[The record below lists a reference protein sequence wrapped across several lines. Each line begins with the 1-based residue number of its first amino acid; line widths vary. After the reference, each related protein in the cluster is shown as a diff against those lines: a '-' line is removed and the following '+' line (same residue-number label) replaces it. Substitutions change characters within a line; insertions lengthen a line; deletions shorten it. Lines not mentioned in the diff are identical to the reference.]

1 MTYNAQKV
9 SKYCDE
15 MSDKYGA
22 SECEK
27 HCAVADLCERCGG
40 DFESLFD
47 NNTTYADKAVERL
60 DKAHADDVANQVLLE
75 YYKKE
80 LEVRDQEIATLKEMN
95 KILAES
101 IKNLSGKEFK

>member
-22 SECEK
+22 GECEK
-27 HCAVADLCERCGG
+27 HCGVADLCERCDG
-40 DFESLFD
+40 DFDSLID
-47 NNTTYADKAVERL
+47 NDTTYADRAVERL
-60 DKAHADDVANQVLLE
+60 DKSHADDVANSVLVE

-80 LEVRDQEIATLKEMN
+80 LEARDQEIAALKEIN

-101 IKNLSGKEFK
+101 IRNLSNKG

>member
-1 MTYNAQKV
+1 MTYNAKKV

-15 MSDKYGA
+15 QSDKFGT
-22 SECEK
+22 ECDK
-27 HCAVADLCERCGG
+27 HCSVADICERCGG
-40 DFESLFD
+40 DFESLYD
-47 NNTTYADKAVERL
+47 NDTTYADKAAEKL
-60 DKAHADDVANQVLLE
+60 DLSHTDDVVNSVLVE

-80 LEVRDQEIATLKEMN
+80 LETRDQEIATLKEMN

>member
-27 HCAVADLCERCGG
+27 HCGVADLCERCGG
-40 DFESLFD
+40 DFDSLID
-47 NNTTYADKAVERL
+47 NDTTYADRAVEML
-60 DKAHADDVANQVLLE
+60 DKAHANDVANSVLVE

-80 LEVRDQEIATLKEMN
+80 LEARDQEIATLKEMN

-101 IKNLSGKEFK
+101 IKNLSQKS

>member
-27 HCAVADLCERCGG
+27 HCTVADLCERCDG
-40 DFESLFD
+40 DFDSLIVD
-47 NNTTYADKAVERL
+47 NDTTYADRAVERL
-60 DKAHADDVANQVLLE
+60 DKSHADDVANSVLVE

-80 LEVRDQEIATLKEMN
+80 LEARDQEIAALKEIN

-101 IKNLSGKEFK
+101 IRNLSNKG

>member
-1 MTYNAQKV
+1 MTYNAEKI
-9 SKYCDE
+9 SKYCTE
-15 MSDKYGA
+15 VSDKYGTD
-22 SECEK
+22 CNK
-27 HCAVADLCERCGG
+27 YCRVADLCETCAG
-40 DFESLFD
+40 DFESMADKGVQF
-47 NNTTYADKAVERL
+47 ADKAVERL
-60 DKAHADDVANQVLLE
+60 DKAHADDVANEVLLE

>member
-22 SECEK
+22 GECEK
-27 HCAVADLCERCGG
+27 HCTVADLCERCGG
-40 DFESLFD
+40 DFDSLID
-47 NNTTYADKAVERL
+47 NDTTYADRAVERL
-60 DKAHADDVANQVLLE
+60 DKSHADDVANSVLVE

-80 LEVRDQEIATLKEMN
+80 LEARDQEIAALKEIN

-101 IKNLSGKEFK
+101 IKNLSAKG

>member
-27 HCAVADLCERCGG
+27 HCGVADLCERCDG
-40 DFESLFD
+40 DFESLID
-47 NNTTYADKAVERL
+47 NDTTYADRAVERL
-60 DKAHADDVANQVLLE
+60 DKAHADDVVNSVLVE

-80 LEVRDQEIATLKEMN
+80 LETRDQEIAALKEMN

>member
-22 SECEK
+22 GDCEK
-27 HCAVADLCERCGG
+27 PGTVADLCERCGG
-40 DFESLFD
+40 DFDSLID
-47 NNTTYADKAVERL
+47 NDTTYADRAVERL
-60 DKAHADDVANQVLLE
+60 DKSHADDVANSVLVE

-80 LEVRDQEIATLKEMN
+80 LEARDQEIAALKEMN

-101 IKNLSGKEFK
+101 IKHLSAQG